1 MMATP
6 PDARPAALKSNA
18 PTLELSYLVRVFRL
32 IASAS
37 GGWLLAWGV
46 VLVVQGFLP
55 VGLVVLTKPLV
66 DGLQSAVGQGATWER
81 VQPVLLI
88 ALAIG
93 GIMLASEVL
102 KVALEWIGVVQAELV
117 QDHISDLV
125 HAKSASVDLAF
136 YETPDFYDHLY
147 RARGDASNRPLALLE
162 STGSLLQNGITLVA
176 MAAVL
181 MRYGAWLPPALL
193 VSTLPAFYAVLRAS
207 RRYHGWWNATTADR
221 RRTHYFAHLLTEGWY
236 AGETRLYGLA
246 DRYRAAFLDLRRHL
260 RAGRL
265 ALLRDQNLAR
275 IGAEVIALAVSAGTI
290 AWLVWRAFQGR
301 ASLGDIALF
310 YQAFQRGQGLMRALL
325 TNAGQIYTNGL
336 FLVNLFEFLDLEPRV
351 KDPPNPV
358 PAPASVKQGIRFRDV
373 TFRYPGTDRVALR
386 DFSLTIPAGRT
397 VAIVGANGAGKTT
410 LLKLLCR
417 FYDPQSGQIDI
428 DGTDLRSFSLVE
440 LRKLITVMFQ
450 QPVGYQETVRRNIA
464 LGTPDGE
471 GDLAA
476 MELAARSAGAHEMI
490 ASLPKGYETLLGK
503 WFADGTELSAGEW
516 QRVVMA
522 RAYFRRSQLLILDE
536 PTSMMDSWS
545 EADWFERFRS
555 LAQGRTAVIITHRF
569 TIAMRADVI
578 HVMEHGQVVES
589 GSHRELLA
597 RGGLYARSWKAQV
610 ESASP
615 DFDAAAPPPGGP

>member
-1 MMATP
+1 MTTI
-6 PDARPAALKSNA
+6 PDAQSSILRSSV
-18 PTLELSYLVRVFRL
+18 PTLQLPYLLRVFRL

-37 GGWLLAWGV
+37 GGWMLAWGIL
-46 VLVVQGFLP
+46 LVVQGFLP
-55 VGLVVLTKPLV
+55 VGVVVLTKPLV
-66 DGLQSAVGQGATWER
+66 DGLQAAVGAGASWER

-93 GIMLASEVL
+93 GIMLMSEVL
-102 KVALEWIGVVQAELV
+102 KIALEWIGVVQSELV
-117 QDHISDLV
+117 QDHLSDLI

-136 YETPDFYDHLY
+136 YETPEFYDHLY

-162 STGSLLQNGITLVA
+162 SSGALLQNGITLVA

-193 VSTLPAFYAVLRAS
+193 VSTLPAFYVVIRAG

-221 RRTHYFAHLLTEGWY
+221 RRTHYFGHLLTEGWY

-246 DRYRAAFLDLRRHL
+246 DRYRRAYLDLRRQL
-260 RAGRL
+260 RTRRL
-265 ALLRDQNLAR
+265 GLLRDQSLAKV
-275 IGAEVIALAVSAGTI
+275 GAEVIALVVSAGTI
-290 AWLVWRAFQGR
+290 AWMVWRAFQGH
-301 ASLGDIALF
+301 ATLGDIALF

-325 TNAGQIYTNGL
+325 TNVGQIYTNGL

-351 KDPPNPV
+351 QDPPKPV
-358 PAPASVKQGIRFRDV
+358 PAPAHLREGIHFRDV
-373 TFRYPGTDRVALR
+373 TFRYPGTDRLALQ
-386 DFSLTIPAGRT
+386 DFNLTIPAGRT

-417 FYDPQSGQIDI
+417 FYDPESGQIDI
-428 DGTDLRSFSLVE
+428 DGNDLRTLSLGD
-440 LRKLITVMFQ
+440 LRRMITVMFQ
-450 QPVGYQETVRRNIA
+450 QPVGYQDTVRRNIA
-464 LGTPDGE
+464 LGAQEGE
-471 GDLAA
+471 DDLAA
-476 MELAARSAGAHEMI
+476 IEAAARSAGAHELI
-490 ASLPKGYETLLGK
+490 TSLPKGYDTLLGK

-522 RAYFRRSQLLILDE
+522 RAYLRRSPLLILDE

-545 EADWFERFRS
+545 EADWFERFQA

-578 HVMEHGQVVES
+578 HVMEHGRIVES
-589 GSHRELLA
+589 GSHNELLA

-615 DFDAAAPPPGGP
+615 NAN

>member
-81 VQPVLLI
+81 IQPVLLI